1 MAPSFPNS
9 STPFPLHTAQE
20 GGEHRLPSAPSIS
33 SLLLLPP
40 RAAQWYCAPCS
51 ALRLQGNSLL
61 YHEPLLGCRELLL
74 CSWSIFCPPSTL
86 ALGSAG
92 LSPSHICCAALFTI
106 SYVSTEVHCR
116 RAPIWPVVVPFNNW
130 PELALSST
138 RVPLPVPV
146 LPKLCH
152 INQIYTIKSICH
164 IWAKKYNLSDGLQLL
179 FVNSP
184 SAVATNKLWA
194 TLDIVEQT
202 CKAGQDPKLPSPCS
216 RKNRQL

>member
-1 MAPSFPNS
+1 MGNTGCHQPLAFHLCCSFLPALPCGIVLHAVPSGCRGTAC
-9 STPFPLHTAQE
+9 STMNLSWAVGNFY
-20 GGEHRLPSAPSIS
+20 SAPGAS
-33 SLLLLPP
+33 SALLPRWP
-40 RAAQWYCAPCS
+40 WG
-51 ALRLQGNSLL
+51 LQDCLP
-61 YHEPLLGCRELLL
+61 H
-74 CSWSIFCPPSTL
+74 IFLIT
-86 ALGSAG
+86 
-92 LSPSHICCAALFTI
+92 PSHICCVALFTI